1 MIIEI
6 LSKLLSESLLS
17 LYPVF
22 VKYIGLSLPL
32 QLWSRFFTYSI
43 VSIFFVNYSYLVE
56 NLFSPTGL
64 LLAMVTLV
72 HVYTSY
78 RGFQLLESGISY
90 TLFYLYPIIILL
102 MAGKKVHPIM
112 IFSLLGVYLLA
123 SSSLA
128 NKGSK
133 ESMQTSF
140 LNKTEDLNKKE
151 EKIVKKHIEN
161 DKKTANTI
169 VNTVEGVFM
178 ILLAALT
185 EAIIYFIVRELKT
198 KNNWNHVFIS
208 YFLGAVLFS
217 LFFFEQIKDISI
229 NSMLSLSLVGN
240 LFIGLVGYYLRFFS
254 ISRLDTSI
262 YAPLSYFGI
271 VMAYFYGVLFNNDTL
286 SIEKILGTLCIVLPN
301 IYLSLYK

>member
-22 VKYIGLSLPL
+22 VKYIGLSIPL

-43 VSIFFVNYSYLVE
+43 VSIFFANYNYLVE
-56 NLFSPTGL
+56 NLFSTSGL
-64 LLAMVTLV
+64 LLAIVTLV

-90 TLFYLYPIIILL
+90 TLFYLYPIILLL

-112 IFSLLGVYLLA
+112 IVSLVGVYLLA
-123 SSSLA
+123 KSSLS
-128 NKGSK
+128 NK
-133 ESMQTSF
+133 ESMQTSSLNKKED
-140 LNKTEDLNKKE
+140 LNKTEQQIIEEHIKDHKKIANK
-151 EKIVKKHIEN
+151 VV
-161 DKKTANTI
+161 NTI
-169 VNTVEGVFM
+169 EGVFM

-198 KNNWNHVFIS
+198 TNNWNHVFLS
-208 YFLGAVLFS
+208 YFLGSLMFS
-217 LFFFEQIKDISI
+217 VFFFDQIKDISI

-240 LFIGLVGYYLRFFS
+240 LFIGLFGYYLRFFS